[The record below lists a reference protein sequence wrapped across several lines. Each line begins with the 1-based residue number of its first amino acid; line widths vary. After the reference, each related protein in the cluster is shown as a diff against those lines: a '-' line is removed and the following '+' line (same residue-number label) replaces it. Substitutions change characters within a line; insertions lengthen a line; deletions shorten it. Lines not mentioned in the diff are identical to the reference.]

1 MPEVSPFSPSILLYP
16 TGLFTAARLAVR
28 LTQHETSVHAKLKLT
43 SAAQATAPLPV
54 TFVFATRLRAPHVSP
69 RCFRAPCF
77 RALCFRAHC
86 FRALCFRVP
95 CSACPALPTGIV
107 QLPLALPPT
116 PSPSP
121 SAAPLAHPHSLRP
134 HLTCLP
140 SHLLPVPPPR
150 APLPPPPPHFPTHRL
165 PLHLAQQTHSN
176 MFVIVLALV
185 FCAQANAMDNEGQ
198 KSIRGTVRS
207 LAQLSIPVGQDP

>member
-28 LTQHETSVHAKLKLT
+28 LTQHETSVHAKLNAAYLRRASDGTASRHLRFCHT
-43 SAAQATAPLPV
+43 SPGATCFSALLPC
-54 TFVFATRLRAPHVSP
+54 ALLP
-69 RCFRAPCF
+69 
-77 RALCFRAHC
+77 RALLPCALLP
-86 FRALCFRVP
+86 RALLPRALLRVP
-95 CSACPALPTGIV
+95 CSTHRHCSAPA
-107 QLPLALPPT
+107 ALPPT
-116 PSPSP
+116 PSPSS

-150 APLPPPPPHFPTHRL
+150 APPPPPPHFPTHRL

-198 KSIRGTVRS
+198 KSLRGTVRS